1 MGSVVVLS
9 KRCFDVLVFSIG
21 ALSVMQRISKRM
33 RHHNAKV
40 SEVTALTPHDAISL
54 LFSLESC
61 LPSTIKRCSFNQT
74 VVICA
79 SLGVDPRQADQIV
92 RGSIVLPHGIGKSK
106 RVIAF
111 AQGDDAVSAT
121 SAGADFVGGK
131 DLADRIKSG
140 WLDFDV
146 AVATIEMMS
155 VVGPLGKILGPR
167 GLMPSPKAGTVT
179 QDIANVVREYK
190 AGKVEF
196 RCDSG
201 GNINCV
207 IGKLSFT
214 QDMLLDNMLFLLKYL
229 RSLKPQTSKGH
240 YIRRI
245 GVVGTMMP
253 YISISV

>member
-1 MGSVVVLS
+1 MANYLCDLS
-9 KRCFDVLVFSIG
+9 LFGRLQ
-21 ALSVMQRISKRM
+21 AMQRYSKRM
-33 RHHNAKV
+33 KYHAAKV
-40 SEVTALTPHDAISL
+40 SESRDVSPQDAIAL
-54 LFSLESC
+54 LRSLESD
-61 LPSTIKRCSFNQT
+61 LPTTIKQCLFDQT

-79 SLGVDPRQADQIV
+79 CLGIDPRQADQIV
-92 RGSIVLPHGIGKSK
+92 RGSIVLPHGIGKTQ

-111 AQGDDAVSAT
+111 AQGDDAVSA
-121 SAGADFVGGK
+121 SCAGADVVGGK

-146 AVATIEMMS
+146 AVASVEMMS

-179 QDIANVVREYK
+179 QDVAAVVREYK

-201 GNINCV
+201 GNVNCV

-214 QDMLLDNMLFLLKYL
+214 EEMLLDNLQAFLRYL
-229 RSLKPQTSKGH
+229 RSLKPQTSKGQ

-245 GVVGTMMP
+245 GVVGTMTP